1 MVVVTPAQRPL
12 LSPLIAQLVG
22 AQLQPDSS
30 SSFWGSS
37 KIRVL
42 RQRSEMG
49 RQTAGPPHY
58 RGWISTASLSSHLLL
73 SPFDQSPSSRGQP
86 GRGHKCRLWSGRR
99 GEEEGGLALTAECV
113 PGTHAPRRSTA
124 MKSIIISFVN
134 EGSGP
139 LVPQPKLPL
148 GTPNSTCLIVLI
160 KRTTASPGS
169 THFSFSPILN
179 ADVVLEAGKRK
190 ILQSVHCSNLFF
202 FSSHCLY
209 CVVHHF
215 RSFS

>member
-1 MVVVTPAQRPL
+1 MDFHSLP
-12 LSPLIAQLVG
+12 
-22 AQLQPDSS
+22 LQP
-30 SSFWGSS
+30 
-37 KIRVL
+37 
-42 RQRSEMG
+42 
-49 RQTAGPPHY
+49 PPAEPF
-58 RGWISTASLSSHLLL
+58 RPKSL
-73 SPFDQSPSSRGQP
+73 FQGQP
-86 GRGHKCRLWSGRR
+86 GRGHKCRLWSGQR

-139 LVPQPKLPL
+139 LVPQSKLPL

-160 KRTTASPGS
+160 KQTTASPGS

-202 FSSHCLY
+202 F
-209 CVVHHF
+209 
-215 RSFS
+215 FSLSLLCSPSL

>member
-1 MVVVTPAQRPL
+1 MDFHSLP
-12 LSPLIAQLVG
+12 
-22 AQLQPDSS
+22 LQP
-30 SSFWGSS
+30 
-37 KIRVL
+37 
-42 RQRSEMG
+42 
-49 RQTAGPPHY
+49 PPAEPF
-58 RGWISTASLSSHLLL
+58 RPKSL
-73 SPFDQSPSSRGQP
+73 FQGQP
-86 GRGHKCRLWSGRR
+86 GRGHKCRLWSGQR

-139 LVPQPKLPL
+139 LVPQSKLPL

-179 ADVVLEAGKRK
+179 ADGRCFGGRK
-190 ILQSVHCSNLFF
+190 EEDFAIGSLFQSFF
-202 FSSHCLY
+202 FFLLI
-209 CVVHHF
+209 VFIV
-215 RSFS
+215 

>member
-30 SSFWGSS
+30 RMHSSSSFWGSS

-49 RQTAGPPHY
+49 PPHY
-58 RGWISTASLSSHLLL
+58 RRWISTASLSSHLLL

-86 GRGHKCRLWSGRR
+86 GRGHKCCLWSGQR

-139 LVPQPKLPL
+139 LVPQSKLPL

-202 FSSHCLY
+202 F
-209 CVVHHF
+209 
-215 RSFS
+215 FSLSLLCNPSL